1 MLDELEEPIAW
12 WCWSSMLFS
21 TAYFYGPA
29 GAAIIESTLMS
40 LFGLTN
46 FRTQCTLPLSFCTYT
61 QYFLVPHLA
70 SQLIAEDKN
79 TDGEGGWEI
88 MLRSA
93 KVGDTLQS
101 LTDQEGL
108 LEDIFTANVNRRK
121 GWCILD
127 VAPELAER
135 DQDHVNE
142 EVLVSAP
149 SYLYQKLLIWYWWGR
164 TGTLRSEMSRWQRCL
179 YTKDRGRETFICH
192 RISNSNSKLTFTKL
206 VTHYTYLC
214 HKTATRHQTWVQV
227 CTLISDLSDGSVI
240 AEAMQFQARSN
251 KMTLLLQ
258 SRYLHHLQ
266 SWSWYTVLKCP
277 SVFHLF
283 YIFSRFYFLFV
294 SVAWY
299 YLWDIQTSFLYIH
312 TSPHWY
318 LFDLGIFRWIN
329 TSIAL
334 TVRAKI

>member
-1 MLDELEEPIAW
+1 
-12 WCWSSMLFS
+12 MLFS

-70 SQLIAEDKN
+70 SQLIAKDKN

-108 LEDIFTANVNRRK
+108 LEDIFTANVNRCK
-121 GWCILD
+121 GRCILD

-149 SYLYQKLLIWYWWGR
+149 SYLYQKLLI
-164 TGTLRSEMSRWQRCL
+164 
-179 YTKDRGRETFICH
+179 
-192 RISNSNSKLTFTKL
+192 
-206 VTHYTYLC
+206 
-214 HKTATRHQTWVQV
+214 
-227 CTLISDLSDGSVI
+227 
-240 AEAMQFQARSN
+240 
-251 KMTLLLQ
+251 
-258 SRYLHHLQ
+258 
-266 SWSWYTVLKCP
+266 
-277 SVFHLF
+277 
-283 YIFSRFYFLFV
+283 
-294 SVAWY
+294 
-299 YLWDIQTSFLYIH
+299 
-312 TSPHWY
+312 
-318 LFDLGIFRWIN
+318 
-329 TSIAL
+329 
-334 TVRAKI
+334 